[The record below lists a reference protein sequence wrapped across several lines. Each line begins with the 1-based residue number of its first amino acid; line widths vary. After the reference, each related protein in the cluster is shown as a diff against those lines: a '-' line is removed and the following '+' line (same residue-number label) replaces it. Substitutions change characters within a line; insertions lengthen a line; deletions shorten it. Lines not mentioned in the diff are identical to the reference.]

1 MGGTTAKICLIE
13 DGTPKTANSFEVAR
27 TYRFKKGSGMTV
39 STPVVEM
46 VEIGAGGGSLATI
59 DSLGRVQVGPRS
71 AGSEPGPACYQR
83 GGVNPTVTDAN
94 LALGRLDPDNFAG
107 GAIPLSAADANAAIA
122 RVLAGPL
129 GVVTDEAAFG
139 VTEMVDENMANA
151 ARVHTVENGRDIEHF
166 TMIAFGGGAPLHA
179 CRLCEKLGIAE
190 LLIPPGAGVGS
201 AIGFLKA
208 PFSYE
213 ATRGLFQKLASFDA
227 AAVNAALTDME
238 AEARAFV
245 RAGASDAP
253 TVEKLTAFMRYSGQ
267 GWEIPV
273 ALPYRL
279 FKATDLNEIQA
290 AFETVYRQLF
300 GRTIDGLAIEIT
312 NWSLM
317 VATVLPSAVPVTR
330 LYEGTEAVS
339 PRPRHFYDAAVR
351 QMVKAQ
357 EVSRADMTAGK
368 VVQGPAVIVEDETST
383 IVTSAYQAIGQSD
396 GSLLLCRKGA
406 AK

>member
-1 MGGTTAKICLIE
+1 
-13 DGTPKTANSFEVAR
+13 
-27 TYRFKKGSGMTV
+27 
-39 STPVVEM
+39 
-46 VEIGAGGGSLATI
+46 
-59 DSLGRVQVGPRS
+59 
-71 AGSEPGPACYQR
+71 
-83 GGVNPTVTDAN
+83 
-94 LALGRLDPDNFAG
+94 
-107 GAIPLSAADANAAIA
+107 
-122 RVLAGPL
+122 
-129 GVVTDEAAFG
+129 VTDEAAFG